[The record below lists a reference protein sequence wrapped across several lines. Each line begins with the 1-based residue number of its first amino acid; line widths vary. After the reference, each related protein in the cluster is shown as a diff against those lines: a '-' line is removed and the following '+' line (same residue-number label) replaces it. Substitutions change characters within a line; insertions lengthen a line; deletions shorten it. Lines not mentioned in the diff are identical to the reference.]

1 MKGTLRE
8 NLMKRSEINA
18 IVRDAAAFFR
28 QHQFYLPPFAHWTP
42 DEWRTKGAEVQEVV
56 TLGLGWDVFVGKGK
70 FDEVGLLLF
79 TLRNGLPA
87 NLKHGKGVVYA
98 EKIMISRVDQ
108 VTPLHFHWHKTED
121 IINRG
126 GGKLMIQLYNAT
138 PDEAGLQD
146 TPVTVRVNGM
156 LRTVEAGGIVALSP
170 GESITLEPFCYHK
183 FWAAE
188 ATVLIG
194 EVSTVNDD
202 HTDNRFYEPLP
213 RFPEVEE
220 DEPPEV
226 VLVNEYGKY
235 VQV

>member
-1 MKGTLRE
+1 
-8 NLMKRSEINA
+8 MKRSEINA

-28 QHQFYLPPFAHWTP
+28 QHQFHLPPFAYWTP
-42 DEWRTKGAEVQEVV
+42 DEWRTKGAEVSAIVA
-56 TLGLGWDVFVGKGK
+56 LGLGWDVFDAGMNR
-70 FDEVGLLLF
+70 FDEVGLVLF
-79 TLRNGLPA
+79 TLRNGSPD
-87 NLKHGKGVVYA
+87 NLKQGKGVVYA
-98 EKIMISRVDQ
+98 EKIMIARVDQ

-126 GGKLMIQLYNAT
+126 GGTLMIQLYNAT

-156 LRTVEAGGIVALSP
+156 PRTVEAGGLVALKP

-183 FWAAE
+183 FWAAGSR
-188 ATVLIG
+188 VLIG

-213 RFPEVEE
+213 RFPQVEE
-220 DEPPEV
+220 DEAPEV
-226 VLVNEYGKY
+226 VLVNEYGTY
-235 VQV
+235 VQG

>member
-1 MKGTLRE
+1 
-8 NLMKRSEINA
+8 MKRSEINA

-28 QHQFYLPPFAHWTP
+28 QHQFHLPPFAYWTP
-42 DEWRTKGAEVQEVV
+42 DEWRCKGAEVRDVV
-56 TLGLGWDVFVGKGK
+56 ELGLGWDVFDGGMGK
-70 FDEVGLLLF
+70 FDEIGLLLF
-79 TLRNGLPA
+79 TLRNGAPA
-87 NLKHGKGVVYA
+87 NLKAGKGVVYA
-98 EKIMISRVDQ
+98 EKIMISRVNQ

-138 PDEAGLQD
+138 PDEAGLAE
-146 TPVTVRVNGM
+146 TPVTVCVNGM
-156 LRTVEAGGIVALSP
+156 PRTVDAGGTVALIP

-188 ATVLIG
+188 SRVLIG

-213 RFPEVEE
+213 RFPDVEE

-226 VLVNEYGKY
+226 VLVSEYARY
-235 VQV
+235 VQLP